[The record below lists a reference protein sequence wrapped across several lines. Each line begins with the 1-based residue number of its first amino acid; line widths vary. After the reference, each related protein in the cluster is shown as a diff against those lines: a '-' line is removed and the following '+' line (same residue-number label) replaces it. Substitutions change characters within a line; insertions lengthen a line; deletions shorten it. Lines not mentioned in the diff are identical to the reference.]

1 MTWSPTRRAIAV
13 ALFCAGCV
21 VFAAGLY
28 LETRNPR
35 SNAEDDFAWRVLGV
49 GVAMMA
55 AGASLPFVPTW
66 LVIPIAIVSPWIAFV
81 AAVVLLWSVIIL
93 NAFLRFL

>member
-1 MTWSPTRRAIAV
+1 
-13 ALFCAGCV
+13 
-21 VFAAGLY
+21 
-28 LETRNPR
+28 
-35 SNAEDDFAWRVLGV
+35 
-49 GVAMMA
+49 MMA
-55 AGASLPFVPTW
+55 AGACLPFVPTW